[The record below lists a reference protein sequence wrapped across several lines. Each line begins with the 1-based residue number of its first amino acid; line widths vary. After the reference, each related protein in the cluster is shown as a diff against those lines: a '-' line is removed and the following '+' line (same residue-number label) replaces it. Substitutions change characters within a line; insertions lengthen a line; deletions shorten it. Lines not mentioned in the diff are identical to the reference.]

1 MNEDVYKHIRITGTS
16 ASSSDEA
23 VNNAIKTAA
32 KSIDDINWFRV
43 IETRG
48 YIQNK
53 VIAYWQVTVEI
64 GFKIKPAN

>member
-1 MNEDVYKHIRITGTS
+1 MSEDVYKHIRITGTS
-16 ASSSDEA
+16 TSSSDDA
-23 VNNAIKTAA
+23 IRNAIHTAA
-32 KSIDDINWFRV
+32 NTIDEINWFNV

-53 VIAYWQVTVEI
+53 DIAYWQVTVEI